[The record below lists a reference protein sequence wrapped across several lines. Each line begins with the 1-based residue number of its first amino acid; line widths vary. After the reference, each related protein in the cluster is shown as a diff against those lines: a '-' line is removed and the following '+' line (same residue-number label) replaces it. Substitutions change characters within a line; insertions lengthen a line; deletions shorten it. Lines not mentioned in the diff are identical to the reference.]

1 MAASGAYGQAMG
13 KLFRLDA
20 APVVT
25 ARTLRKVD
33 FASTRLTTTTPN
45 LGPTLPIP
53 REDTFLVALQLAD
66 FRAHE
71 LWLAGAAMRTVP
83 YRRGTFSAVNLDLEP
98 VANLRDPFDCLHFY
112 LPRQTLVRTAR
123 ERGGPAPV
131 GDIWRPGV
139 SYDDPVVYAI
149 GMALLPALANPA
161 EGSQLYID
169 HIASALHSHLLH
181 KYAGIAQRTVSG
193 SGLAPWQLRRATE
206 MLNAH
211 LDGELS
217 LQTVAHACELS
228 LSHFARAFKSS
239 TGQPPHRWLMQRRV
253 DLAKHMLRTSMAP
266 LSDIA
271 IACGFADQAH
281 FTRVFRQ
288 RTGASPGTW
297 RRITR
302 S

>member
-1 MAASGAYGQAMG
+1 MG

-25 ARTLRKVD
+25 AHTLRKVD
-33 FASTRLTTTTPN
+33 FASTRLTNTSPN
-45 LGPTLPIP
+45 HGLTLPIP

-66 FRAHE
+66 FGTHD
-71 LWLAGAAMRTVP
+71 LWLGGTAVRVVP
-83 YRRGTFSAVNLDLEP
+83 YPRGTFSVVNLDLEP
-98 VANLRDPFDCLHFY
+98 SAYLRDPFDCLHFY
-112 LPRQTLVRTAR
+112 LPRQTLIRAAR

-131 GDIWRPGV
+131 GHIWRSGV
-139 SYDDPVVYAI
+139 SYDDPVVYGI
-149 GMALLPALANPA
+149 GMALLPALSKPA
-161 EGSQLYID
+161 EASQLYID
-169 HIASALHSHLLH
+169 HIAAALHDHLLH
-181 KYAGIAQRTVSG
+181 KYAGIGQGPISSR
-193 SGLAPWQLRRATE
+193 GLAPWQLRRATE

-253 DLAKHMLRTSMAP
+253 ELAKHMLTTSMAP

-288 RTGASPGTW
+288 RTGASPGIW

-302 S
+302 N

>member
-1 MAASGAYGQAMG
+1 
-13 KLFRLDA
+13 
-20 APVVT
+20 
-25 ARTLRKVD
+25 
-33 FASTRLTTTTPN
+33 
-45 LGPTLPIP
+45 
-53 REDTFLVALQLAD
+53 
-66 FRAHE
+66 
-71 LWLAGAAMRTVP
+71 MRIVP
-83 YRRGTFSAVNLDLEP
+83 YPRGTFSVVNLDLEP
-98 VANLRDPFDCLHFY
+98 SAYLRDPFDCLHFY
-112 LPRQTLVRTAR
+112 LPRQALIRAAR

-131 GDIWRPGV
+131 GHIWRSGV
-139 SYDDPVVYAI
+139 SYDDPVVYGI
-149 GMALLPALANPA
+149 GMALLPALSKPA

-169 HIASALHSHLLH
+169 HIAAALHEPST
-181 KYAGIAQRTVSG
+181 AQVRGHRLKARFQG

-253 DLAKHMLRTSMAP
+253 ELAKHMLSTSMAP